1 MSTSMPIGAADLN
14 KEIAMKIYHVVSVY
28 KDALV
33 DGTNNSDQHKFA
45 VGKSDEQKFD
55 SMGSPKLEHI
65 KKHGSERQADA
76 KAKDKWERKGCAK

>member
-1 MSTSMPIGAADLN
+1 MKSLAATADLN

-45 VGKSDEQKFD
+45 VCESDEQKFD
-55 SMGSPKLEHI
+55 SMGSPKLTASMARCHTDI
-65 KKHGSERQADA
+65 VLQCIRASSP
-76 KAKDKWERKGCAK
+76 CASPP

>member
-1 MSTSMPIGAADLN
+1 MKTLAATADLN

-45 VGKSDEQKFD
+45 VCESDEQKFD
-55 SMGSPKLEHI
+55 SMGSPKLDRI

-76 KAKDKWERKGCAK
+76 TAEDKRECKVCAKQ

>member
-1 MSTSMPIGAADLN
+1 MNSLTATADLN

-33 DGTNNSDQHKFA
+33 DGTNDSDQHMFA
-45 VGKSDEQKFD
+45 ACESDEKRFD
-55 SMGSPKLEHI
+55 SMGSPKLERI

-76 KAKDKWERKGCAK
+76 KAKDKCERKGCAKQ